1 RDDAL
6 DQQRLASP
14 RSPPVWPRRRS
25 RPARAPSTRPSPEG
39 RDPAEAL
46 SKLHDLGFFFFEKRV
61 DLGHVTIGEFLNLVL
76 RAALVILRDEL
87 LLQQVLEMAQC
98 VAAHIADRDARVLA
112 LVPNRA
118 HDLLAPLLGH
128 GPS

>member
-1 RDDAL
+1 MTTIPKIAPVMTRWIRNDWA
-6 DQQRLASP
+6 R
-14 RSPPVWPRRRS
+14 PPPPPPS
-25 RPARAPSTRPSPEG
+25 MAETSLTPGAGPEHAPEPEG

-87 LLQQVLEMAQC
+87 LLQQVLEM
-98 VAAHIADRDARVLA
+98 
-112 LVPNRA
+112 
-118 HDLLAPLLGH
+118 
-128 GPS
+128 